1 MLCKRHACQQLQEQK
16 LVLREQVLPPLEQMR
31 EQVLHEQVLQQQREL
46 VRVLELELE
55 LQQLVLVRDHHV
67 QERQQ
72 GLRQAHYVN
81 RANLLHEYRLR
92 QVYHRDRLFSASN
105 ACSVRQ
111 LQPRVRHAHPDGQVL
126 CQHSRQVPH
135 DQQRRAQQPVHAHQL
150 L

>member
-1 MLCKRHACQQLQEQK
+1 M
-16 LVLREQVLPPLEQMR
+16 LREQVLPPLESVR
-31 EQVLHEQVLQQQREL
+31 VQVLHEQVLQQQREL
-46 VRVLELELE
+46 VRVLE

-72 GLRQAHYVN
+72 GLRQEHYVN